1 MRLHPAM
8 NTGGRNV
15 VPLRSAT
22 MSTQIV
28 AQVREAL
35 FAKELRPGDFLGTE
49 KDLAE
54 RFAVSRIVARDAL
67 RTLEAQGV
75 VEIKVGSGGGARIAR
90 GNARLFAEAL
100 AVQLDL
106 AGVSV
111 SEIMEAQRAIE
122 CLAAELAATNST
134 AEDHARLRSLIA
146 EAERKIDD
154 ISAFTRSSREFH
166 LAVAEA
172 SHNRVLVVQ
181 LVSLQHVSWPAHN
194 PTLTPSVARRVLDA
208 HMELATRIE
217 MRDGAGARRLI
228 DEHVKMIAARRV
240 AEHRDKSATNRACC

>member
-8 NTGGRNV
+8 KRGERKV
-15 VPLRSAT
+15 IPFRSAT

-28 AQVREAL
+28 REVRDAL
-35 FAKELRPGDFLGTE
+35 FARDLRPGDFLGTE

-54 RFAVSRIVARDAL
+54 RFGVSRIVARDAL

-75 VEIKVGSGGGARIAR
+75 VEIKVGSGGGARIAQ

-106 AGVSV
+106 TGVSAA
-111 SEIMEAQRAIE
+111 EIMEAQRAIE
-122 CLAAELAATNST
+122 CLAAELAALNATD
-134 AEDHARLRSLIA
+134 EDHARLRELIA
-146 EAERKIDD
+146 DAERKIDD
-154 ISAFTRSSREFH
+154 VSAYTRASREFH

-181 LVSLQHVSWPAHN
+181 LISLQHVSWPAQN
-194 PTLTPSVARRVLDA
+194 PTLTPKVARRILDA
-208 HMELATRIE
+208 HKELAALIE
-217 MRDGAGARRLI
+217 IRDAAGARRLM
-228 DEHVKMIAARRV
+228 DEHVRMIGARRV
-240 AEHRDKSATNRACC
+240 AEHRDKRPAERDCC